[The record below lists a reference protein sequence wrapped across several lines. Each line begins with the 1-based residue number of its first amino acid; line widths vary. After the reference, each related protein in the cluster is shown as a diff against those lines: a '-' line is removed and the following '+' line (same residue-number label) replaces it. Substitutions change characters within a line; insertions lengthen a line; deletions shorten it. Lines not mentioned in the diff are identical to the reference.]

1 MVTLCLREIS
11 ALCQH
16 GKSTLVFSILGVN
29 LMGILCEVLEVNIE
43 RVTIGQRQTATKYLR
58 EYSKILMW
66 LGANTDQL
74 ANDVPS
80 VE

>member
-29 LMGILCEVLEVNIE
+29 LMGILCEVLEVNTERITIE
-43 RVTIGQRQTATKYLR
+43 QKRSATSYLR
-58 EYSKILMW
+58 EFSKILMW
-66 LGANTDQL
+66 IGANVDQL
-74 ANDVPS
+74 KKDVPS